1 MLRRRNSLPILAGLG
16 VWLAIVSILL
26 YTNLASAQQTSTDS
40 LTAEVGDSVIELR
53 WDAVPGAVS
62 YAVHA
67 WWADDPGWQR
77 LDDGGVTGTAYTHSN
92 PTLGRTYWYSVC
104 PVDGNGD
111 WGDCAGPPFPSATVS
126 AADTPTP
133 THTPTATPTT
143 SASSVPVLTAQAGAG
158 VVELRWNAVSD
169 AVSYAVYAW
178 WGEDPGWQRLDDGG
192 VTGTAYTHSNPTLGR
207 TYWYSV
213 CPVDD
218 NGVRGDCAGPPLPVR
233 DRVRGRYTHANA
245 HGHASTRGH
254 SNSNADSHSH
264 SNTDYYAHASTG
276 GHSNTDS
283 HSNTDY
289 YAYSLLLGPQQHR
302 QARPRLHR
310 GPQRHQLTRPLP
322 RLPVQRETGRR
333 SSPST
338 MRRTATTGR
347 ITTTG

>member
-111 WGDCAGPPFPSATVS
+111 WGDCSGPPFPSATVS
-126 AADTPTP
+126 EAATA
-133 THTPTATPTT
+133 TPTATPTT

-158 VVELRWNAVSD
+158 VVELRWNAVSG
-169 AVSYAVYAW
+169 AVRYAVYAW
-178 WGEDPGWQRLDDGG
+178 GGEDPGWQRLDDGS
-192 VTGTAYTHSNPTLGR
+192 VTDTAYTHSNPTLGR

-213 CPVDD
+213 CPVDG
-218 NGVRGDCAGPPLPVR
+218 NGVRGDCAGPPFPSATVS
-233 DRVRGRYTHANA
+233 A
-245 HGHASTRGH
+245 
-254 SNSNADSHSH
+254 AD
-264 SNTDYYAHASTG
+264 TPTPTPTATPPPGATATATPTATVTATPTITPTPPPG
-276 GHSNTDS
+276 ATV
-283 HSNTDY
+283 NTDY
-289 YAYSLLLGPQQHR
+289 YAYASSWGHSNTDKHAHASTEGHSYTDSHAHASTEGHSNSNCNGYSNTYR
-302 QARPRLHR
+302 RPA
-310 GPQRHQLTRPLP
+310 QS
-322 RLPVQRETGRR
+322 ER
-333 SSPST
+333 SGYGCSYH
-338 MRRTATTGR
+338 
-347 ITTTG
+347 